1 MTDFS
6 SFLIVTDL
14 DGTFL
19 DRKGETVQ
27 RNLDAITY
35 FCAHGGRF
43 TVNTGRP
50 HNTVLPTIPQIAALQ
65 NAPSVHCNGAYLHD
79 FRTGEFFFEETL
91 PQKDA
96 ADLLAFAL
104 EYAADIPF
112 RVMTRTQ
119 TRVFVPEGSDRP
131 QIPGFDESITVFDL
145 PVGRWPMDD
154 WYKLVFIAEPDRIL
168 RARRDFVA
176 VFGERFAMTTSSAR
190 SFEVQ
195 LATCSKAAG
204 LSKLRR
210 FDPDLRARTLIGC
223 GDFENDIPMLQCA
236 DIAVCPAGAM
246 QEVKEICDLVLC
258 ECDKGLIGD
267 IVDAIEA
274 GGIPPKPQ

>member
-6 SFLIVTDL
+6 HFLIVTDL

-19 DRKGETVQ
+19 DRKGETVP
-27 RNLDAITY
+27 RNLDAVAH

-79 FRTGEFFFEETL
+79 FRTGEFFFEQTL
-91 PQKDA
+91 PEKDA

-104 EYAADIPF
+104 EFCADIPF

-119 TRVFVPEGSDRP
+119 TRVFVPAGSDRP
-131 QIPGFDESITVFDL
+131 QIPGCDQQITVFDL
-145 PVGRWPMDD
+145 PVDRWPMGD
-154 WYKLVFIAEPDRIL
+154 WYKLVFIAEPARIL
-168 RARRDFVA
+168 QARRDFVA
-176 VFGERFAMTTSSAR
+176 VFGTRFAMTTSSAR

-204 LSKLRR
+204 LTKLRR
-210 FDPDLRARTLIGC
+210 YSPDTAARTLIAC
-223 GDFENDIPMLQCA
+223 GDFENDIPMLQAA
-236 DIAVCPAGAM
+236 DVAVCPANAM
-246 QEVKEICDLVLC
+246 DEVKAICDLVLC
-258 ECDKGLIGD
+258 DCDEGLIGD
-267 IVDAIEA
+267 VVDAIA
-274 GGIPPKPQ
+274 KGKIQPQ